1 MPLGTST
8 IKGRITIVCPVFNE
22 EICVPLFFQKLMPV
36 VDVLAATHHVELL
49 FLNNASTDN
58 TYGEIQKLRS
68 KYDFVYVITLSN
80 NVGYQ
85 RSLEC
90 GLRNAQGSMIA
101 FIDVDCEDPPE
112 MLLDFVRHHEQ
123 GYDIVYGERVDREEA
138 RWIKAMRKWFYH
150 IVRSLADEDIVL
162 YMAEFSLITSEV
174 RDAIVVDKNSF
185 PFIRASISRV
195 GFNRIGLPYKR
206 HRRIAGTTNYN
217 LVGMAIFAVA
227 GILSSTT
234 LPLRLPIYGLPFW
247 LLLTAILGA
256 AQIVTGSLWLLL
268 VNVLFACTYIG
279 FTVAFMAAYVARTYK
294 NGLGR
299 PNYTISRRYT
309 HLQPQSEKA

>member
-1 MPLGTST
+1 MIGDTSRQRLT
-8 IKGRITIVCPVFNE
+8 VVCPVYNE
-22 EICVPLFFQKLMPV
+22 ETVVPLFFARILPVIEKLSGTY
-36 VDVLAATHHVELL
+36 DVELL
-49 FLNNASTDN
+49 FLNNASADG
-58 TYGEIQKLRS
+58 TYAEIAKLRAQH
-68 KYDFVYVITLSN
+68 DFVYVITLSA

-90 GLRNAQGSMIA
+90 GLRNAQGSIIT

-112 MLLDFVRHHEQ
+112 MLLDFVRYHEQ

-138 RWIKAMRKWFYH
+138 KPVKMLRKWFYH
-150 IVRSLADEDIVL
+150 IVQSLADEDIIL

-174 RDAIVVDKNSF
+174 RDAIVMDQNSF
-185 PFIRASISRV
+185 PFIRASIARI

-206 HRRIAGTTNYN
+206 HRRIAGKTNYN
-217 LVGMAIFAVA
+217 LVGMAIFATA

-234 LPLRLPIYGLPFW
+234 LPLRLPLYALPGW

-256 AQIVTGSLWLLL
+256 AQILTASPWWLL
-268 VNVLFACTYIG
+268 VNVLVACAYLG
-279 FTVAFMAAYVARTYK
+279 FTAAFTALYVARTYK

-299 PNYTISRRYT
+299 PNYTMHRRFT
-309 HLQPQSEKA
+309 HLQPPGGIA